1 MDGKR
6 TSAAL
11 ALAAVALGATAAI
24 AAPGDPDRSLDGDG
38 IRTIEYGGT
47 DVVKDVLALPD
58 GKLLLAGYGTAN
70 ASIVVSRLDP
80 GGSSDPSFDSDGTAL
95 VELDGEDRAQAAALQ
110 ADGKIVV
117 AGSVTEG
124 TRSNPAVT
132 RLNANGSPDT
142 SFAGD
147 GTTLLDYNGS
157 GSADA
162 VLVEPDGKILLAG
175 YGGPNVDIAVTRLNS
190 DGSPVSGFGVDG
202 TVGVELA
209 TVGVARTAQARQ
221 PPPPPPPPPPPSSL
235 DVGHAVALQADGK
248 IVVAGDTTVGENEQV
263 AVVRLNANGSLDTS
277 FNGDGIR
284 TLDYGGVADGARDVL
299 VQGDGKI
306 VLVGSGSAPSNLTVT
321 RLNPDG
327 SLDQSFNGTGTVGA
341 DFGGSEYGEAGA
353 LLANG
358 KIVVAGRNSQ
368 GDALAMRLQPGGSLD
383 TTFSGDG
390 KQTIRAG
397 SADTAAY
404 GMAVQANGRLVFAG
418 YALAVTAGNFDAMV
432 ARLEGDSRGAGG
444 GPAALPGGS
453 PGGPGGGP
461 GAGGRGP
468 ASRVPRCNGK
478 RATIV
483 GSARADR
490 LKGTRRADVIVALGG
505 NDKIAGANG
514 NDTICAG
521 TGNDTMDGGAGNDR
535 LYGQDG
541 KDKLGGGAGKDSL
554 SGGAGKDNLAGGAGK
569 DSLLGGG
576 GRDKLNGGAGRD
588 KQRQ

>member
-1 MDGKR
+1 M
-6 TSAAL
+6 
-11 ALAAVALGATAAI
+11 
-24 AAPGDPDRSLDGDG
+24 
-38 IRTIEYGGT
+38 
-47 DVVKDVLALPD
+47 
-58 GKLLLAGYGTAN
+58 
-70 ASIVVSRLDP
+70 
-80 GGSSDPSFDSDGTAL
+80 
-95 VELDGEDRAQAAALQ
+95 
-110 ADGKIVV
+110 V

-124 TRSNPAVT
+124 TRSNPVVA
-132 RLNANGSPDT
+132 RLNANGSPDA

-147 GTTLLDYNGS
+147 GTTLLDYNGT
-157 GSADA
+157 GSAND
-162 VLVEPDGKILLAG
+162 VLVQSDGKILLAG
-175 YGGPNVDIAVTRLNS
+175 SGGPSTDIAVTRLNS

-202 TVGVELA
+202 TVGVDLA
-209 TVGVARTAQARQ
+209 TIGVARTAQQTQ
-221 PPPPPPPPPPPSSL
+221 PPPPPPPPPPPSSE

-248 IVVAGDTTVGENEQV
+248 IVVAGDTTVGDNEQM
-263 AVVRLNANGSLDTS
+263 AIVRLNANGSLDAS

-306 VLVGSGSAPSNLTVT
+306 VVVGSGNAPSNLTVT

-341 DFGGSEYGEAGA
+341 DFGGAEYGEAGA

-358 KIVVAGRNSQ
+358 KIVVAGRNNQ
-368 GDALAMRLQPGGSLD
+368 GEALAMRLQPGGSLD

-390 KQTIRAG
+390 KQTMRAG
-397 SADTAAY
+397 SADTVAY

-418 YALAVTAGNFDAMV
+418 YALAVAAGNFDVMV

-444 GPAALPGGS
+444 GPAALPGGG
-453 PGGPGGGP
+453 PGGQTGGPGQ
-461 GAGGRGP
+461 GRRQ
-468 ASRVPRCNGK
+468 SVPRCNGK

-483 GSARADR
+483 GSLRADR

-505 NDKIAGANG
+505 NDKIAAGRG
-514 NDTICAG
+514 NDTVCAG
-521 TGNDTMDGGAGNDR
+521 TGNDNMDGGSGNDR

-554 SGGAGKDNLAGGAGK
+554 IGGGGKDNLLGGAGK